1 MTERAIYDMTLRFE
15 EYTRPLRSFSIDTA
29 FLPLDARLGIYSF
42 LGVDY
47 YMKRFRIRH
56 AVPMHF
62 NGPSSVVD
70 DLINDPNSREYRD
83 RILKMEA
90 GTRAVLP

>member
-1 MTERAIYDMTLRFE
+1 
-15 EYTRPLRSFSIDTA
+15 
-29 FLPLDARLGIYSF
+29 
-42 LGVDY
+42 
-47 YMKRFRIRH
+47 
-56 AVPMHF
+56 MHF